1 MASARR
7 NEKFKLVQHL
17 IYDARAPVVP
27 VQNPLGG
34 VTPADEGQLDLGAKM
49 IPALTRDVDKQ
60 SLPGGRDRVW
70 DGQPSGVQHLY
81 SLFERRTGI
90 ILMGEYSRNDANN
103 QIQTA
108 AGGLSQFEVRYRRR
122 VKASRQY
129 PDALGPTLGALRSLP
144 VELQASP
151 V

>member
-7 NEKFKLVQHL
+7 YEKLKLVQHL
-17 IYDARAPVVP
+17 FYDARAPVVP

-34 VTPADEGQLDLGAKM
+34 VASTDEGQLDLGAIM
-49 IPALTRDVDKQ
+49 FPALTRDVDKQ

-70 DGQPSGVQHLY
+70 DGQPSGVEHLY
-81 SLFERRTGI
+81 SLFERCTGV
-90 ILMGEYSRNDANN
+90 ILVREYSRNDANN

-108 AGGLSQFEVRYRRR
+108 AGSLCQFEVRYRRR

-129 PDALGPTLGALRSLP
+129 PDALGPTLVHLRSLP